1 MFTGIIQALGKIVE
15 VTPKGGDMALTVAT
29 GKLPWENVQLGDS
42 IAVNGVCL
50 TAVSLAESSFIA
62 DVSRETLSLTTL
74 GKVRPGTPVN
84 LELAMTPTTR
94 FGGHIVSGHVDGVGS
109 VVEKWDDGRSVRFR
123 IRAPA
128 GLARY
133 IAAKGSICVDGISL
147 TVNRIEGVDFEVN
160 IVPHTLSATTLGV
173 TGIGAQV
180 NLEVDIIARYLERL
194 LACEPREGEINLDL
208 LRRTGFIKTS

>member
-1 MFTGIIQALGKIVE
+1 MFTGIIQALGEIVE

-29 GKLPWENVQLGDS
+29 GKLPWENVQVGDS

-50 TAVSLAESSFIA
+50 TAVSLAETSFIA

-94 FGGHIVSGHVDGVGS
+94 FGGHIVSGHVDGVGE
-109 VVEKWDDGRSVRFR
+109 VLEKWDDGRSVRFR
-123 IRAPA
+123 IRSPA
-128 GLARY
+128 GLACY

-147 TVNRIEGVDFEVN
+147 TVNRAEGTDFEVN
-160 IVPHTLSATTLGV
+160 IVPHTLSETTLGV
-173 TGIGAQV
+173 TGVGAQV

-194 LACEPREGEINLDL
+194 LACEVRDGDINLDL
-208 LRRTGFIKTS
+208 LRRSGFIKTS